1 MTVDMVALQ
10 FKIERRIMKLAIVGA
25 LVALSTLAAGGTANA
40 QSYAADT
47 IVIDSGTGFTVN
59 FAQATKMFAGFA
71 AEVREAGGCRAYV
84 LGRYNT
90 RADGTAGDKNVLP
103 LGVDPLVAACEA
115 GIASR

>member
-1 MTVDMVALQ
+1 MVALQ
-10 FKIERRIMKLAIVGA
+10 FKIERCSMKLAIAGVF
-25 LVALSTLAAGGTANA
+25 VALSTLTLGTTANA

-71 AEVREAGGCRAYV
+71 AEVREAGGCKTYV

-90 RADGTAGDKNVLP
+90 RADGTASDKNHLP